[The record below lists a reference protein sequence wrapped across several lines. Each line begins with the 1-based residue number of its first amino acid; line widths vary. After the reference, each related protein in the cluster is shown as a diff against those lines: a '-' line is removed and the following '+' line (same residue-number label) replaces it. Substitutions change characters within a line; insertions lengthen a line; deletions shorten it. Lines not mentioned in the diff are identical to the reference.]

1 MTPIEPG
8 LFALSLLTTLIVG
21 GFIVIIVTK
30 LFAVWEERVFWKR
43 YDRLANELA
52 TQFKEETQNDQL

>member
-1 MTPIEPG
+1 MTHIEPG

-30 LFAVWEERVFWKR
+30 LFAMYEERVFWKR
-43 YDRLANELA
+43 YERSKLKFEGV
-52 TQFKEETQNDQL
+52 QNDQL

>member
-8 LFALSLLTTLIVG
+8 FFALSLLTTLIVG

-30 LFAVWEERVFWKR
+30 IFAVWEERVFWKR
-43 YDRLANELA
+43 YDHLA